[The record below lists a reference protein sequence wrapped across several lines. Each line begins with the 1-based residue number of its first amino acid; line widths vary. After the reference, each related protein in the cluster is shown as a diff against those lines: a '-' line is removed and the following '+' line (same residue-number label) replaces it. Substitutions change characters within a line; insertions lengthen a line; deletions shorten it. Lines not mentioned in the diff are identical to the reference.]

1 MNINNR
7 INTMAYK
14 RITEMKEQRIN
25 FITKISKKKR
35 WDFGDGN
42 PFFDEVFNH
51 FDKIEAKTLRI
62 YKRKLKERK
71 KNERNR
77 IIAHFN
83 KFK

>member
-1 MNINNR
+1 MIN
-7 INTMAYK
+7 
-14 RITEMKEQRIN
+14 EMKEQRIN
-25 FITKISKKKR
+25 FITKISKKRK

-51 FDKIEAKTLRI
+51 FDKIEAKTLRT

-77 IIAHFN
+77 ILAYFN

>member
-1 MNINNR
+1 MFCSGFNNR
-7 INTMAYK
+7 VNNMIN
-14 RITEMKEQRIN
+14 EMKEQRLN
-25 FITKISKKKR
+25 FITRISKKRR

-77 IIAHFN
+77 ILAHFN

>member
-1 MNINNR
+1 
-7 INTMAYK
+7 MAYNM
-14 RITEMKEQRIN
+14 INEMKEQRIN

>member
-1 MNINNR
+1 MIN
-7 INTMAYK
+7 
-14 RITEMKEQRIN
+14 EVKERRIN

-42 PFFDEVFNH
+42 PYFDEVFNH
-51 FDKIEAKTLRI
+51 MEKIEAKTLRI

-77 IIAHFN
+77 ILAHFN